1 MLLSFV
7 MHAAW
12 IRARRRL
19 ERQRETVN
27 GKQSNAKTDITQIK
41 SLREREKRRIQK
53 RGGQLDHNNNNRR
66 KKGCV
71 GGFGMGRKG
80 ERCLTEKCGEVCVK
94 KNHVKLS
101 VIRER
106 NVRPDGIT
114 HTGHHNDV
122 AFSSDLH
129 VEQRRGGTILL

>member
-80 ERCLTEKCGEVCVK
+80 ERCLTEKCGEV
-94 KNHVKLS
+94 
-101 VIRER
+101 
-106 NVRPDGIT
+106 
-114 HTGHHNDV
+114 GHHNDV